1 MITVMTVDVLLMAY
15 ERGFFPMA
23 EEDGQ
28 ILWHRPDPR
37 AIIPLDAV
45 TISTSLRKVVQRKMF
60 SMTVNSAFRD
70 VITACADRP
79 VTWISPDIIDA
90 YVELHELGLAH
101 SVEAWHQQELV
112 GGLYGVALGGAFF
125 GESMFS
131 RRPNASKAAFAWLVQ
146 HLRAQNF
153 TLLDTQ
159 YINDFTASLGAVE
172 VPDQQYQQLLSLALE
187 APCTFVNMEGEVS

>member
-1 MITVMTVDVLLMAY
+1 MTVDVILMAY

-23 EEDGQ
+23 EEDGE

-45 TISTSLRKVVQRKMF
+45 MISTSLRKVMQRNTF
-60 SMTVNSAFRD
+60 TITVNTAFEE
-70 VITACADRP
+70 VIAACADRP
-79 VTWISPDIIDA
+79 VTWISPDIITA
-90 YVELHELGLAH
+90 YQELHDMGFAH
-101 SVEAWHQQELV
+101 SVEAWVHGELV

-131 RRPNASKAAFAWLVQ
+131 RRSNASKAAFAWLVE
-146 HLRAQNF
+146 HLRTKNF

-172 VPDQQYQQLLSLALE
+172 VSDPQYQVLLAHALKASCVFEPLAG
-187 APCTFVNMEGEVS
+187 TGR